1 MSSQIQI
8 LPESLVNKISAGEV
22 IERPASVV
30 KELLENSLDAGAK
43 KIIIELEAGG
53 KRLIRVIDDGIGM
66 SEDDALLS
74 LERHATSKI
83 KTEKD
88 LFAIQTLGFRG
99 EALPSISA
107 VSRLILR
114 TREQGS
120 ELGVKIRAEAGV
132 IKEVKKEAMP
142 VGTSIEASNLFFN
155 VPARK
160 KFLKSTETELGHI
173 LETATRIALAYPEVG
188 FELYHNHR
196 LLFRT
201 FPQKEIYP
209 RVFELLGEKIAGNL
223 IPVSRKYP
231 ELFSQGGLEISGLI
245 SPVELHFSTT
255 RHLYFYINRRYVR
268 DKILTHSL
276 LESYRSR
283 IPKNRYP
290 AVILFLKMP
299 ASCLDVNVHP
309 TKLEVRFNEP
319 GKIYQAIKETI
330 EEGLSSRLWQMGVPK
345 EKPLQKEVEKA
356 LGEYFS
362 RRKEPAPAPSQLSF
376 SGSSLKRP
384 AQLQNLPANSSQPAQ
399 AGEKFSF
406 LDLRVLG
413 QFHSNYILL
422 EGSEE
427 LIILDQHAVHERI
440 NFEKLKS
447 QWQGQGISRQNLL
460 FPQVVELNHQQ
471 YQVLEE
477 NFELIKNLGFEL
489 EQFGGTSI
497 LVKAI
502 PASLKEP
509 NLTLLISDLVD
520 ELSELGKAQSLED
533 KTEAMLKVIAC
544 HSSVRA
550 GQILNEAEIKSLLQE
565 MEEIGYVAS
574 CPHGRPAIWR
584 IGLPELEKKFSR

>member
-53 KRLIRVIDDGIGM
+53 KKLIKVTDDGAGM

-99 EALPSISA
+99 EALPSICA

-114 TREQGS
+114 TREPGS
-120 ELGVKIRAEAGV
+120 ELGIKIRAEAGV
-132 IKEVKKEAMP
+132 LKEVKKEAMP
-142 VGTSIEASNLFFN
+142 VGTSLEVANLFFN

-209 RVFELLGEKIAGNL
+209 RVFELLGEKIARSL
-223 IPVSRKYP
+223 IPISRSYP
-231 ELFSQGGLEISGLI
+231 GLFSQGGLEISGLI

-319 GKIYQAIKETI
+319 GKLYQAIKETL
-330 EEGLSSRLWQMGVPK
+330 EEGFFSQIPRAKISGQEFAYQR
-345 EKPLQKEVEKA
+345 EIEKA
-356 LGEYFS
+356 IGDYFS
-362 RRKEPAPAPSQLSF
+362 QRKKEPSKSFSLSF
-376 SGSSLKRP
+376 SQKPASFPESKPSPLPSSAPGP
-384 AQLQNLPANSSQPAQ
+384 AQK
-399 AGEKFSF
+399 EFSF
-406 LDLRVLG
+406 MDLRILG

-422 EGSEE
+422 EGKEE

-440 NFEKLKS
+440 NFEQLKS
-447 QWQGQGISRQNLL
+447 QWRARSIAQQNLL
-460 FPQVVELNHQQ
+460 FPQVIELNYSQ

-489 EQFGGTSI
+489 EAFGGTSI
-497 LVKAI
+497 LIKAI

-509 NLTLLISDLVD
+509 DLNLLISDLID
-520 ELSELGKAQSLED
+520 ELSELGKAQSLEE

-550 GQILNEAEIKSLLQE
+550 GQVLSQAEIHSLLQE
-565 MEEIGYVAS
+565 MEEVGFVAS

-584 IGLPELEKKFSR
+584 ISLSELEKKFSR